1 MLKKL
6 KTMKKTTRS
15 SMITYAIV
23 IVAFIV
29 MQALT
34 YTGNLSSLLQGLL
47 VPLCTYVILAV
58 SLNLVV
64 GILGELSLGHAGFM
78 CVGAFSSAFF
88 SKCMRDV
95 ITVAPLRFFLALLI
109 GIAVA
114 AVFGIIIGIPV
125 LRLKGD
131 YLAIVTLAFGEIIKN
146 LVNVLFI
153 GVDSNGFHF
162 STKDV
167 MGLNMEADGTVIVNG
182 PQGITGTPKDSTF
195 LIGTILVLITL
206 FIVINL
212 TNSRDGRA
220 IMAIRDNRI
229 AAESIGINVT
239 KYKLM
244 AFTISAALAGA
255 AGVLYAHNLSTL
267 SANTNNFGYN
277 MSISILVFVVLGGI
291 GSIRGSMIAAVILT
305 LLPELL
311 RGFADYRM
319 LIYAIVLILMML
331 FNWAPKG
338 DRVERKVSFLW
349 KEEKG
354 GCEIM
359 AALLDVKNLGISF
372 GGLRAVNGFDIS
384 IEKEELYGL
393 IGPNGAGKT
402 TVFNLLTGVY
412 KPDSGKILLDG
423 QDITGKKTIDISKA
437 GIART
442 FQNIRLFKQLSAL
455 DNVKAGLHNKHH
467 YSTMAGILRLP
478 SYRRV
483 EKEMDEQAME
493 LLKVFDL
500 EQEAHLTAANLP
512 YGKQRR
518 LEIARALATEP
529 KLLLLDEPAAGM
541 NPNET
546 GELMDMI
553 QFVRGKFPY
562 DDSSDRA

>member
-331 FNWAPKG
+331 FNWAPKAIEW
-338 DRVERKVSFLW
+338 R
-349 KEEKG
+349 EKY
-354 GCEIM
+354 
-359 AALLDVKNLGISF
+359 LSF
-372 GGLRAVNGFDIS
+372 GKRKKEAV
-384 IEKEELYGL
+384 K
-393 IGPNGAGKT
+393 
-402 TVFNLLTGVY
+402 
-412 KPDSGKILLDG
+412 
-423 QDITGKKTIDISKA
+423 
-437 GIART
+437 
-442 FQNIRLFKQLSAL
+442 
-455 DNVKAGLHNKHH
+455 
-467 YSTMAGILRLP
+467 
-478 SYRRV
+478 
-483 EKEMDEQAME
+483 
-493 LLKVFDL
+493 
-500 EQEAHLTAANLP
+500 
-512 YGKQRR
+512 
-518 LEIARALATEP
+518 
-529 KLLLLDEPAAGM
+529 
-541 NPNET
+541 
-546 GELMDMI
+546 
-553 QFVRGKFPY
+553 
-562 DDSSDRA
+562 

>member
-15 SMITYAIV
+15 NMITYGIV
-23 IVAFIV
+23 IAAFIILQT
-29 MQALT
+29 MT

-109 GIAVA
+109 GIIVA
-114 AVFGIIIGIPV
+114 AIFGIIIGIPV

-162 STKDV
+162 STKDI
-167 MGLNMEADGTVIVNG
+167 MDLNMEADGTVIVNG

-206 FIVINL
+206 FIVLNL
-212 TNSRDGRA
+212 INSRDGRA

-244 AFTISAALAGA
+244 AFTVSAALAGA

-311 RGFADYRM
+311 RGYSFSDYRM

-331 FNWAPKG
+331 FNWAPKAIEW
-338 DRVERKVSFLW
+338 R
-349 KEEKG
+349 EKY
-354 GCEIM
+354 
-359 AALLDVKNLGISF
+359 LSF
-372 GGLRAVNGFDIS
+372 GKRKKEAV
-384 IEKEELYGL
+384 K
-393 IGPNGAGKT
+393 
-402 TVFNLLTGVY
+402 
-412 KPDSGKILLDG
+412 
-423 QDITGKKTIDISKA
+423 
-437 GIART
+437 
-442 FQNIRLFKQLSAL
+442 
-455 DNVKAGLHNKHH
+455 
-467 YSTMAGILRLP
+467 
-478 SYRRV
+478 
-483 EKEMDEQAME
+483 
-493 LLKVFDL
+493 
-500 EQEAHLTAANLP
+500 
-512 YGKQRR
+512 
-518 LEIARALATEP
+518 
-529 KLLLLDEPAAGM
+529 
-541 NPNET
+541 
-546 GELMDMI
+546 
-553 QFVRGKFPY
+553 
-562 DDSSDRA
+562 